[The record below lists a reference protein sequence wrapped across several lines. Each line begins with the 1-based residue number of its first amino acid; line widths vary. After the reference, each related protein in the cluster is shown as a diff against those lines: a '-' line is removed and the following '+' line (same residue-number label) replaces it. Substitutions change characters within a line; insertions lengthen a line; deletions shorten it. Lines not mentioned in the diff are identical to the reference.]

1 VRLVLIAR
9 PAAGHL
15 ALQHR
20 ESHPTPA
27 ASPPP
32 ALMDPPASFPRF
44 FVRERALR
52 VEQARH
58 EAARRQG
65 HPPCDE
71 VLAVVPRGIS
81 SGVRPP
87 RPTPPAKKQ
96 RPAAA
101 PHPRPTGPPPAVHP
115 RPTAPP
121 LGDGLRRRQEEPSRR
136 PNAVLFPGG
145 PPPCVP
151 HTSSF
156 TEPPFQSSALGAA
169 TTLDARSSASSP
181 ELGYDDDFFSTQMLV
196 PSLPNAVKNWS
207 YMLQYVL

>member
-1 VRLVLIAR
+1 VGPTIFLFFPFILFPIPPTHHPRRICPRR
-9 PAAGHL
+9 P
-15 ALQHR
+15 R
-20 ESHPTPA
+20 RDSPTPVAIPPTTA
-27 ASPPP
+27 ALGLSRARRERVCTPRRRHPAGRRSSRPP
-32 ALMDPPASFPRF
+32 APRIPPHPRRISPAGANDPSASFPRF
-44 FVRERALR
+44 FASERALR

-65 HPPCDE
+65 HPPCDD
-71 VLAVVPRGIS
+71 VLAAVPRGIS

-101 PHPRPTGPPPAVHP
+101 PHPRPTGPPPAAHP

-145 PPPCVP
+145 PPPCIP
-151 HTSSF
+151 H
-156 TEPPFQSSALGAA
+156 A
-169 TTLDARSSASSP
+169 
-181 ELGYDDDFFSTQMLV
+181 
-196 PSLPNAVKNWS
+196 
-207 YMLQYVL
+207 

>member
-1 VRLVLIAR
+1 MN
-9 PAAGHL
+9 AG
-15 ALQHR
+15 
-20 ESHPTPA
+20 

-32 ALMDPPASFPRF
+32 APMDPPASFPSFYASERELQPGPAGELRHDE
-44 FVRERALR
+44 VRRRIR
-52 VEQARH
+52 VEQARY

-65 HPPCDE
+65 HPPCDD
-71 VLAVVPRGIS
+71 VLTAVPRDIS

-101 PHPRPTGPPPAVHP
+101 PHPRPTGSPTAAHP

-121 LGDGLRRRQEEPSRR
+121 LGDGLRRRQEELSRR

-156 TEPPFQSSALGAA
+156 TEPPFHSSALGAA
-169 TTLDARSSASSP
+169 ADCYARSSVSSP
-181 ELGYDDDFFSTQMLV
+181 ELGYADDFFSTQMLV
-196 PSLPNAVKNWS
+196 PSLPNAMKN
-207 YMLQYVL
+207 